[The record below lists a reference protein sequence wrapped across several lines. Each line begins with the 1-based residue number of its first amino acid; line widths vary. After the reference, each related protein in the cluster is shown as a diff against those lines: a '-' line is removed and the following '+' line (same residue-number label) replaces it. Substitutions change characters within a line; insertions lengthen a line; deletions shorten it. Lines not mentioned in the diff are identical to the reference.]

1 MEILIAC
8 VVATG
13 LVTALVAFEE
23 NINWTKSYEDAAK
36 EQREEDKRRSR
47 RNSIAKS

>member
-13 LVTALVAFEE
+13 MITVLAALDE
-23 NINWTKSYEDAAK
+23 NKNWLKSYEDAAK